1 MVCQMKRIQRL
12 SMAHRWLFSTKT
24 RGYCYDTSSPWLI
37 SSTDD
42 TIPKI
47 TNFINGAFV
56 PSKANTFLDVTNP
69 ATNDVISRVPV
80 T

>member
-1 MVCQMKRIQRL
+1 MKRMKRL
-12 SMAHRWLFSTKT
+12 SVAHRWILSTKT
-24 RGYCYDTSSPWLI
+24 RGYSYDTSSPWLI
-37 SSTDD
+37 STDD

-69 ATNDVISRVPV
+69 ATNEVISRVPI